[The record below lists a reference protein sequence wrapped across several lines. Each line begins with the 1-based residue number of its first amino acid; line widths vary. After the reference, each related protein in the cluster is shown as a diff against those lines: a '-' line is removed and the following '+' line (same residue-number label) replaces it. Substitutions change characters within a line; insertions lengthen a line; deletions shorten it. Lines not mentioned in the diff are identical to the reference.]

1 MAKYITKRKFTW
13 HWRPGKMSVD
23 NYVFKLVFNGE
34 HVEIASGSV
43 AEIVEI
49 ASGGGKLL
57 YFHRLNISIFIN
69 QWDFESLFAVH
80 SPNYGKVWRS
90 L

>member
-1 MAKYITKRKFTW
+1 
-13 HWRPGKMSVD
+13 MSVEE
-23 NYVFKLVFNGE
+23 YVFKLVFNGE
-34 HVEIASGSV
+34 HAKIDSGLTAELVEEAP
-43 AEIVEI
+43 
-49 ASGGGKLL
+49 GGGKLI

-69 QWDFESLFAVH
+69 QWDFQELFAVH